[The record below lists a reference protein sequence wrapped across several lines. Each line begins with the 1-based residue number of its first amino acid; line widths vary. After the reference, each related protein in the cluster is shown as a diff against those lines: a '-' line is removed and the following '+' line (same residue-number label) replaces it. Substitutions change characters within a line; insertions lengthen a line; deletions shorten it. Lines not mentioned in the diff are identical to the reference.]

1 MKISKIGCL
10 VVHAGMRNW
19 IFVKVQTDQDGLHG
33 WGEATLEWKTRSVVA
48 AVEDLSDLL
57 VGEDPRDITRCRE
70 IMRKQSFWR
79 LGTIG
84 QSAASAIETALWD
97 VLGKDLG
104 APVWRLLGGKV
115 RERISVYT
123 HLGMGQMDAVY
134 HSFSQEKL
142 ARHCAEL
149 KQRGYRA
156 AKIVNVP
163 YSHYISASEDVTAF
177 ADAIFGL
184 REAVGPD
191 FRIMIDFHGRAAS
204 PRVALAYIRAVEDAD
219 ITFVEEPIQPGNHAG
234 LAFIKEHSPIAV
246 ASGERLIEPDEFE
259 AVLTALSVDI
269 IQPDLCHCGG
279 LTDGRRIAERAA
291 VLGIGIAPHNPAGPV
306 ASATA
311 AHFAAATPNHVIQ
324 EEMSGAV
331 PWFNDVVS
339 RNPINMIDGYWEIPA
354 GPGLG
359 IEIDER
365 EAEKHPFQAESLETK
380 NAVMADG
387 TIVDW

>member
-1 MKISKIGCL
+1 MKIENIGCL

-19 IFVKVQTDQDGLHG
+19 IFVKVETDRDGLHG

-57 VGEDPRDITRCRE
+57 VGENPCDITRCRE

-104 APVWRLLGGKV
+104 TPVWQLLGGKV
-115 RERISVYT
+115 RDRINVYT

-142 ARHCAEL
+142 AHHCAEL
-149 KQRGYRA
+149 KERGYRA

-163 YSHYISASEDVTAF
+163 YSHYITANEDVTAF

-204 PRVALAYIRAVEDAD
+204 PRVALSYICAVEKAD

-234 LAFIKEHSPIAV
+234 LAFIKERSPIPV

-259 AVLTALSVDI
+259 AALSAQSVDI

-331 PWFNDVVS
+331 PWFNDVVA
-339 RNPINMIDGYWEIPA
+339 RNPIRMTNGYWEIPA

-365 EAEKHPFQAESLETK
+365 EARKHPFQAESIETK